1 MDRFIAMLEA
11 FFATD
16 NSKLLINTF
25 AFIFNK
31 PRPFA
36 GHLLV
41 RPFVDSLLGK
51 WFLLL
56 FCHWSFN
63 VRLAFYHLLLNHA
76 TQPLNHA
83 PLHFNWAGYDEDEA
97 RTITCGRCGS
107 CRASNHPLS
116 VVETR
121 QNAFFER
128 RESSLISLLLRQ
140 SLRSCSFRAASVG
153 RSPGLVKL
161 LIQQETT
168 LIRLIV

>member
-63 VRLAFYHLLLNHA
+63 VRLAFYHLLLNRRDSTA
-76 TQPLNHA
+76 QPCSAA
-83 PLHFNWAGYDEDEA
+83 PQLGRLRRGRGQDDNM
-97 RTITCGRCGS
+97 RTR
-107 CRASNHPLS
+107 
-116 VVETR
+116 
-121 QNAFFER
+121 
-128 RESSLISLLLRQ
+128 
-140 SLRSCSFRAASVG
+140 
-153 RSPGLVKL
+153 
-161 LIQQETT
+161 
-168 LIRLIV
+168 